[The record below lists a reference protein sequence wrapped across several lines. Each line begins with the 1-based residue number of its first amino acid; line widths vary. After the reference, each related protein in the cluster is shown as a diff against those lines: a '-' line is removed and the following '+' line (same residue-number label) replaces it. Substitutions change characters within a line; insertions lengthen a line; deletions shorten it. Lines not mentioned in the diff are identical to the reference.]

1 MLKCYKITFDNS
13 NTTEIYTSKSLTED
27 FLKSEIEKLTTRKV
41 TKIMI
46 LENAKKYDVTKTTK
60 DLYYSVDFDVLG
72 VPMYFNRI
80 LIPECDGTDEIL
92 VSKMK
97 RFIENIYPINTK
109 VRSLKF

>member
-46 LENAKKYDVTKTTK
+46 LENAKN
-60 DLYYSVDFDVLG
+60 
-72 VPMYFNRI
+72 M
-80 LIPECDGTDEIL
+80 
-92 VSKMK
+92 M
-97 RFIENIYPINTK
+97 
-109 VRSLKF
+109 